1 MCVFLYFS
9 FRLFSRLF
17 HSLFFS
23 IYRISLSL
31 SLAHFLLSHRAF
43 RFSPEKKSKKLAHSR
58 LLGLSLTNL
67 LFTLRLF
74 CFSFFFLLFNADYY
88 IALDFDSLSLSH
100 SQYTQYSFFFFSSFY
115 IFPRHSLTLFVT
127 SRSPTRAR
135 ISHTLSL
142 SFSLSAIVTHVL
154 PLVSSYRL
162 TLFLSLSF
170 CVPFLRVSRSIH
182 LCLERHAT
190 SRANRRERR
199 MSSIL
204 LLVFNLLFVFF
215 PPLLRTTRV
224 FT

>member
-1 MCVFLYFS
+1 MPIITSHLT
-9 FRLFSRLF
+9 
-17 HSLFFS
+17 S
-23 IYRISLSL
+23 ILSLSL
-31 SLAHFLLSHRAF
+31 SLSMH
-43 RFSPEKKSKKLAHSR
+43 
-58 LLGLSLTNL
+58 
-67 LFTLRLF
+67 
-74 CFSFFFLLFNADYY
+74 
-88 IALDFDSLSLSH
+88 
-100 SQYTQYSFFFFSSFY
+100 TQYSFFFFSSFY

-162 TLFLSLSF
+162 TLFLSLSL

-224 FT
+224 FTWFETWLVFAKQFVWHDSNYRIGMLDRDGRTWMDAFGWA

>member
-1 MCVFLYFS
+1 MPIITSHLT
-9 FRLFSRLF
+9 
-17 HSLFFS
+17 S
-23 IYRISLSL
+23 ILSLSL
-31 SLAHFLLSHRAF
+31 SLSMH
-43 RFSPEKKSKKLAHSR
+43 
-58 LLGLSLTNL
+58 
-67 LFTLRLF
+67 
-74 CFSFFFLLFNADYY
+74 
-88 IALDFDSLSLSH
+88 
-100 SQYTQYSFFFFSSFY
+100 TQYSFFFFSSFY

-162 TLFLSLSF
+162 TLFLSLSL

-215 PPLLRTTRV
+215 FLPSCEQHGCLHDLKHGWFSRNNLFDTIRIIG
-224 FT
+224 